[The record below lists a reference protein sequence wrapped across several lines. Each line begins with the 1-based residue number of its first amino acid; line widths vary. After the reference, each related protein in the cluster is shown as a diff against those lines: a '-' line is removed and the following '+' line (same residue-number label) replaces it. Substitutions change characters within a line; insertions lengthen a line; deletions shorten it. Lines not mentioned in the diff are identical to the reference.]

1 MLYRWQRRLWRLGA
15 LLILTTP
22 PASVAQTPS
31 SSGNGASG
39 LFLQAV
45 AALDEPRGLCVD
57 IPGHRDRVRLDAA
70 LMVHSCKWSI
80 WNLDERFATD
90 SFKTGELR
98 MPHYGLC
105 VGAETELAGSSLLL
119 GKCDG
124 RASRH
129 WQFTKGKLRLTV
141 NPALCLTIGPEPST
155 LTPGGRRLASRH
167 VARSLGLEA
176 CGSEAEDRQR
186 WQLTDPGR

>member
-1 MLYRWQRRLWRLGA
+1 MLYRWQRLLLVLGA
-15 LLILTTP
+15 ILLPTAPHI
-22 PASVAQTPS
+22 SISQTLS
-31 SSGNGASG
+31 SSGSVSNG
-39 LFLQAV
+39 LFLQAI

-57 IPGHRDRVRLDAA
+57 IPGHRDRVRVEAA
-70 LMVHSCKWSI
+70 MTAHSCKWGI
-80 WNLDERFATD
+80 WNLDEKFAPD

-98 MPHYGLC
+98 MPHYDLC
-105 VGAETELAGSSLLL
+105 VGAKTGLAGSSLFL

-129 WQFTKGKLRLTV
+129 WQFAKGKLHLTL

-167 VARSLGLEA
+167 VARSLGLA
-176 CGSEAEDRQR
+176 PCSKDSEDRQR
-186 WQLTDPGR
+186 WQLADPDR